1 MKPRYYFEHVWKKF
15 HLLVKMS
22 HICSKPQI
30 SVWISRP
37 GLTGEPVFPGIPY
50 PSIPSGSCRHG
61 VGSLCLN
68 RALRSCSAD
77 PLPPGSATL
86 TFLLPSVLCCP
97 QTPTAPARIDH
108 QKQRMASTCTVRDI
122 GPCSKHVFLF
132 CCSDI
137 WGLTHPGETTPPR
150 PSWFLEMVNLP
161 SSALFLWK
169 NNQSRAHL
177 KTPSK
182 NWSGWNCHIKN
193 I

>member
-1 MKPRYYFEHVWKKF
+1 
-15 HLLVKMS
+15 MS

-97 QTPTAPARIDH
+97 QTPTAPARIPAAPPS
-108 QKQRMASTCTVRDI
+108 ASWAWLPLCLIIWALLDTSSWRGVPPARPLSPSGVVHFSPLQLSLPRVQ
-122 GPCSKHVFLF
+122 GPA
-132 CCSDI
+132 
-137 WGLTHPGETTPPR
+137 GGAPG
-150 PSWFLEMVNLP
+150 
-161 SSALFLWK
+161 
-169 NNQSRAHL
+169 
-177 KTPSK
+177 
-182 NWSGWNCHIKN
+182 SGNSQINSLHILLLGY
-193 I
+193 